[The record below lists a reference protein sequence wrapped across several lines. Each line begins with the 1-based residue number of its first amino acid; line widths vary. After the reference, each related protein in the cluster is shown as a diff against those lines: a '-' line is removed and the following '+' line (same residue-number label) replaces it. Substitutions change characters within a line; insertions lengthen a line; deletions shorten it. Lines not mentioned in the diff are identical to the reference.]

1 MTNTYHIDNNSSNIQ
16 ISVTG
21 SSQYGW
27 IEGSNST
34 FNFNIRNGILV
45 KIGIESN
52 LDETN
57 SFKVNSVRKD
67 GKDKIVQLHENSVLE
82 IVGQLRLHYISYDA
96 WEAINKLLI
105 IYKTEM
111 QLLNRSILQT
121 SNLKTVFVCVVYFNL
136 INKNLSRDYN
146 IKAEA

>member
-34 FNFNIRNGILV
+34 INFNIRNGILI

-57 SFKVNSVRKD
+57 SFKVNSERKD
-67 GKDKIVQLHENSVLE
+67 VKDKIVQLHENSVLE
-82 IVGQLRLHYISYDA
+82 IIGQLRLHYISYDA
-96 WEAINKLLI
+96 
-105 IYKTEM
+105 
-111 QLLNRSILQT
+111 
-121 SNLKTVFVCVVYFNL
+121 
-136 INKNLSRDYN
+136 
-146 IKAEA
+146 

>member
-1 MTNTYHIDNNSSNIQ
+1 MEFLSRCPEKFHCPVPLETLVQTYDYIFHFRYPEGFSELSENMTNTYHIDNNSSNIQ

-67 GKDKIVQLHENSVLE
+67 GRDKIVQLYENSVLE
-82 IVGQLRLHYISYDA
+82 IIGQLRLHYISYDA
-96 WEAINKLLI
+96 
-105 IYKTEM
+105 
-111 QLLNRSILQT
+111 
-121 SNLKTVFVCVVYFNL
+121 
-136 INKNLSRDYN
+136 
-146 IKAEA
+146 

>member
-1 MTNTYHIDNNSSNIQ
+1 MANTYQIDNNSSNIQ

-67 GKDKIVQLHENSVLE
+67 KIVQLHENSVLE
-82 IVGQLRLHYISYDA
+82 IIGQLRLHYISYDA
-96 WEAINKLLI
+96 
-105 IYKTEM
+105 
-111 QLLNRSILQT
+111 
-121 SNLKTVFVCVVYFNL
+121 
-136 INKNLSRDYN
+136 
-146 IKAEA
+146 

>member
-1 MTNTYHIDNNSSNIQ
+1 MANTYQIDNNSSNIQ

-67 GKDKIVQLHENSVLE
+67 DKDKIVKLHENSVLE
-82 IVGQLRLHYISYDA
+82 IIGQLRLHYISYDA
-96 WEAINKLLI
+96 
-105 IYKTEM
+105 
-111 QLLNRSILQT
+111 
-121 SNLKTVFVCVVYFNL
+121 
-136 INKNLSRDYN
+136 
-146 IKAEA
+146 

>member
-1 MTNTYHIDNNSSNIQ
+1 MIIDYIFHFRYPDGFSECSENMTNTYHIDNNSSNVQ
-16 ISVTG
+16 ISVTE

-27 IEGSNST
+27 IEGLNST

-57 SFKVNSVRKD
+57 NFKVNSVRKD

-82 IVGQLRLHYISYDA
+82 IIGQLRLHYISYDA
-96 WEAINKLLI
+96 WEAINKLVKLI
-105 IYKTEM
+105 QSKSESWNT
-111 QLLNRSILQT
+111 
-121 SNLKTVFVCVVYFNL
+121 
-136 INKNLSRDYN
+136 
-146 IKAEA
+146 IKVEKI

>member
-57 SFKVNSVRKD
+57 SFKVNSVRKV

-96 WEAINKLLI
+96 WEAINKLF
-105 IYKTEM
+105 KE
-111 QLLNRSILQT
+111 
-121 SNLKTVFVCVVYFNL
+121 
-136 INKNLSRDYN
+136 
-146 IKAEA
+146 IK